1 MCLQC
6 ALTTKSLK
14 SYYMQKKTLRKFN
27 FPETKLIEHAEKVI
41 SCFPTHVDKF
51 AQFDGLITANYC
63 DEIKVLLEN
72 YFMIV
77 SSRVTIAELAILT
90 QRVNDCVAN
99 AVDVFQTI
107 KFFAQKAFS
116 GNFEILK
123 RFGLS
128 ELVKSRRSQV
138 RMIQFMLNLSMVV
151 NEYRTDLI
159 GAGCKEEV
167 IDSVKDITNL
177 LITENT
183 QQELYK
189 SRKVLSNKKRNE
201 ILNNIFD
208 KLRLLSKLS
217 KFVFADN
224 PTAMKM
230 YKMPKPKVKEKKLK
244 P

>member
-1 MCLQC
+1 
-6 ALTTKSLK
+6 
-14 SYYMQKKTLRKFN
+14 MQNMTLRKFN
-27 FPETKLIEHAEKVI
+27 FSEAKLIKHAEKVI

-51 AQFDGLITANYC
+51 AEFDGLITTNYC
-63 DEIKVLLEN
+63 DEIKVLVDN
-72 YFMIV
+72 YFLLE
-77 SSRVTIAELAILT
+77 SSRVTIAELGILT

-99 AVDVFQTI
+99 AVEVYLSI
-107 KFFAQKAFS
+107 KFFAQKSFP
-116 GNFEILK
+116 GNIEIYK
-123 RFGLS
+123 RFGLT
-128 ELVKSRRSQV
+128 EFNKSRQNHLK
-138 RMIQFMLNLSMVV
+138 MIQFMLNLSMVV

-230 YKMPKPKVKEKKLK
+230 YKMPKPKVKEKKSDLSSK
-244 P
+244 LL